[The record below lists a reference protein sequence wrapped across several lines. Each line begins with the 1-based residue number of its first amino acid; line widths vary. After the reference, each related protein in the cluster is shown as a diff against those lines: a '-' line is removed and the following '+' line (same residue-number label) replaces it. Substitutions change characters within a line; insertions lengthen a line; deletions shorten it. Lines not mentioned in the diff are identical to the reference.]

1 MTIEKGRSRVITPD
15 LCFGFLGG
23 LLTGLLVFVVT
34 FIVVYVWR
42 KGK

>member
-1 MTIEKGRSRVITPD
+1 VTSKKGFAAVITPD

-34 FIVVYVWR
+34 FLVVYMRR
-42 KGK
+42 KDK